1 MIRIHN
7 KPNTDI
13 PAESLV
19 LSLRLPVGTDPAIV
33 PSLKRGLE
41 DLVVTLLTKTPFEEA
56 VFKRAD
62 DLAAAITGLSAPV
75 APLIEERIRR
85 QETMRAV
92 LGRGDWLTAEQI
104 NALQALPPDNK
115 AQPVSDWKR
124 HGRIFGVSVGGK
136 EYFAGYQFDTMCQPL
151 QVIEEILDALGPVAD
166 PWKIAAWFHFQNAW
180 ILGTGEREGQPVAPM
195 DALDRRDSIVN
206 AARHI
211 DGTYIA

>member
-1 MIRIHN
+1 MIRVHN

-13 PAESLV
+13 PTEGLV
-19 LSLRLPVGTDPAIV
+19 LKVRLPVGTDPSIV

-41 DLVVTLLTKTPFEEA
+41 DLVAALLTKTTFEEA
-56 VFKRAD
+56 VFRRAD
-62 DLAAAITGLSAPV
+62 DIAAAITGLSGPV

-92 LGRGDWLTAEQI
+92 FARGDWLTAAQI
-104 NALQALPPDNK
+104 NALQIVPPENK
-115 AQPVSDWKR
+115 GQPANDWT
-124 HGRIFGVSVGGK
+124 HQGRIFSVSVGG
-136 EYFAGYQFDTMCQPL
+136 EDYFAGYQFDTMCQPL
-151 QVIEEILDALGPVAD
+151 PVIEKILDALGPVAD
-166 PWKIAAWFHFQNAW
+166 TWKIAAWFHFQNGW

-195 DALDRRDSIVN
+195 DALDRRDSIIN